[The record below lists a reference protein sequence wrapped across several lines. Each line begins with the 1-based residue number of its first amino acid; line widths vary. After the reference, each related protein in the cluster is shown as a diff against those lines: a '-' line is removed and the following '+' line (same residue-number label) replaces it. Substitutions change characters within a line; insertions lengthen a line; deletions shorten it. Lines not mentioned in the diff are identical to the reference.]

1 LKDNI
6 LYSETQRCTLFN
18 VTFGIVML
26 YLLIVCF
33 SVDNYDAISFAVL
46 AGALVILIIPVL
58 LFYRMK
64 TTLTSSKLIIS
75 YGVGVVKK
83 KFKTTDL
90 DLSKREISNAPWYYG
105 VGIRFAKDGILYNA
119 NPGKVLKIRL
129 LNKERFIYVGTAKSG
144 EFVES
149 CKKIKQ

>member
-1 LKDNI
+1 
-6 LYSETQRCTLFN
+6 

-83 KFKTTDL
+83 KF
-90 DLSKREISNAPWYYG
+90 
-105 VGIRFAKDGILYNA
+105 
-119 NPGKVLKIRL
+119 
-129 LNKERFIYVGTAKSG
+129 
-144 EFVES
+144 
-149 CKKIKQ
+149 